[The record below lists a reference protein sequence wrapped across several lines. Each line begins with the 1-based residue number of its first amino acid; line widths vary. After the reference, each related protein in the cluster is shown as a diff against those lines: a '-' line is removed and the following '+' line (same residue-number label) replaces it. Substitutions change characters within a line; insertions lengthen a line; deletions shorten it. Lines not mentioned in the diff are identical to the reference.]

1 MNRRI
6 KYLLYKDFLMLRRDI
21 GGIILMFLMPVL
33 LVMLMAN
40 LQDSTLN
47 FVKGNKIPLLL
58 VNSDSGELGAAVVK
72 EIESSGLFDIEF
84 DTTEAYNTP
93 ESMEDRISP
102 GDNMIGIFIPEDA
115 TKRIRGNV
123 QKFVIGAFNGIN
135 DIPLDDIIDIT
146 VLVDP
151 AAKGSFH
158 TVLMST
164 LRERSQKVQFEY
176 IMREISN
183 QVNDISP
190 VAVNTANFSGE
201 QFRIEDKFVTREGSN
216 IMPNSVQHNVPAWSL
231 FAIFFIVVSLA
242 GNIIKEREGGS
253 FTRLLTMPCT
263 YAEYLISK
271 SAIYLIV
278 ALIQFTL
285 MLLIGVYVLPLTGLP
300 ALELGHSLTA
310 LFFIGFSVAVAAI
323 GYGIAIGNIART
335 HQQASVF
342 GAVSVVIL
350 AAIGGVWIPLFLM
363 SPQMQL
369 ISKLSPMNW
378 GMSGFYSIFLRDEGL
393 LSVLPESFALLLF
406 GVACFMLALYSRNKM
421 KMFS

>member
-6 KYLLYKDFLMLRRDI
+6 KYLLYKDYLMLKRDV

-33 LVMLMAN
+33 LVILMAN

-58 VNSDSGELGAAVVK
+58 VNRDSGELGAAVVK
-72 EIESSGLFDIEF
+72 EIESSGLFAIEY
-84 DTTEAYNTP
+84 DSASQYQSP
-93 ESMEDRISP
+93 VMMEGRISP

-115 TKRIRGNV
+115 TQRIKGNV
-123 QKFVIGAFNGIN
+123 QKFVVGAFNGIEE
-135 DIPLDDIIDIT
+135 IPLDEIVSIN

-158 TVLMST
+158 SVLMST

-190 VAVNTANFSGE
+190 VAVNTSNFSGE
-201 QFRIEDKFVTREGSN
+201 QFTIVDKFVTREGSD

-231 FAIFFIVVSLA
+231 FAIFFIVISLG

-271 SAIYLIV
+271 SIVYLVV
-278 ALIQFTL
+278 ALAQFSL
-285 MLLIGVYVLPLTGLP
+285 MLFIGVKILPLTGLP
-300 ALELGHSLTA
+300 SLELGHSYSA
-310 LFFIGFSVAVAAI
+310 LFFMGFSVAVAAI
-323 GYGIAIGNIART
+323 GYGVAIGNLART
-335 HQQASVF
+335 YQQASVF

-350 AAIGGVWIPLFLM
+350 AAVGGVWIPLFLM

-378 GMSGFYSIFLRDEGL
+378 GMSGFYSIFLRDEGF
-393 LSVLPESFALLLF
+393 LSVLPEGIALLIF
-406 GVACFMLALYSRNKM
+406 GLTCFLIALYSRK
-421 KMFS
+421 KLKIYS

>member
-6 KYLLYKDFLMLRRDI
+6 KYLLYKDFLMLKRDL

-33 LVMLMAN
+33 LVILMAN

-58 VNSDSGELGAAVVK
+58 VNRDKGELGAAVVK
-72 EIESSGLFDIEF
+72 EIESSGLFEIES
-84 DTTEAYNTP
+84 DTADSYLTP
-93 ESMEDRISP
+93 TSMESRISP

-123 QKFVIGAFNGIN
+123 QKYVVSAFNGIDEVPVDN
-135 DIPLDDIIDIT
+135 IVDIT

-158 TVLMST
+158 SVLMST

-176 IMREISN
+176 IMREISQ

-190 VAVNTANFSGE
+190 VAVNTAHFSGE
-201 QFRIEDKFVTREGSN
+201 QFVIEDKFVTREGSN

-253 FTRLLTMPCT
+253 FTRLLTMPCS

-271 SAIYLIV
+271 AAVYLIV

-285 MLLIGVYVLPLTGLP
+285 MLLIGVYVLPCTGLP
-300 ALELGHSLTA
+300 ALELGHSVTA
-310 LFFIGFSVAVAAI
+310 LFFVGFAVAVAAI

-350 AAIGGVWIPLFLM
+350 AAVGGVWIPLFLM

-378 GMSGFYSIFLRDEGL
+378 GMSGFYSLFLRDEGF
-393 LSVLPESFALLLF
+393 LSVLPEGLALLTF
-406 GVACFMLALYSRNKM
+406 GILCFTVALYTRRKKRIYS
-421 KMFS
+421 